1 MTRIKNVILPTMKT
15 VAETKRRSRL
25 NIYHHY
31 YKRKGVY
38 TFLWKNSLKIT
49 IGFGVIIGAFL
60 VFKEFVPNYNTQLES
75 ILNSINTW
83 WALSIFFL
91 SETILGLI
99 PPDLFIIWAKK
110 FAQPYAMV
118 SLLAVLSYVGGVI
131 SYFIGKYIGSQPR
144 IEKWILSKFSDHFKL
159 IQKWGGVL
167 IVFAA
172 LFPLPFSA
180 ICLVA
185 GAVRFPFNTFLI
197 LAIFRFVRFFGYA
210 LLLLNLI

>member
-1 MTRIKNVILPTMKT
+1 MKSE
-15 VAETKRRSRL
+15 AEAKRKSRL

-38 TFLWKNSLKIT
+38 TFLWKNSLKIS
-49 IGFGVIIGAFL
+49 IGFAVIVGAFL
-60 VFKEFVPNYNTQLES
+60 IFKKYVPNYNIQLES

-83 WALSIFFL
+83 WALSIFFV

-99 PPDLFIIWAKK
+99 PPDLFIIWSKK
-110 FAQPYAMV
+110 FAHPYGMV
-118 SLLAVLSYVGGVI
+118 SVLAILSYFGGVI
-131 SYFIGKYIGSQPR
+131 AYFIGKYIGKQPK
-144 IEKWILSKFSDHFKL
+144 IEKWILSKFYKHIKL

-172 LFPLPFSA
+172 LFPLPFSS

-185 GAVRFPFNTFLI
+185 GAVRFPFKTFLA
-197 LAIFRFVRFFGYA
+197 LGLFRFVRFFGYA
-210 LLLLNLI
+210 LVLLSLI

>member
-15 VAETKRRSRL
+15 VAESKRRSRL

-110 FAQPYAMV
+110 FDQPYAMV

>member
-1 MTRIKNVILPTMKT
+1 MKT

-31 YKRKGVY
+31 CRRKGVY

-49 IGFGVIIGAFL
+49 IVFGVIIGAFL
-60 VFKEFVPNYNTQLES
+60 IFKEYVPNYNTQLES

-83 WALSIFFL
+83 WALSIFFI

-110 FAQPYAMV
+110 FSLPYGMV
-118 SLLAVLSYVGGVI
+118 TLLAVLSYLGGVI
-131 SYFIGKYIGSQPR
+131 SYFIGKYIGNQPK
-144 IEKWILSKFSDHFKL
+144 IEKWILTRFSKHFKL

-172 LFPLPFSA
+172 LFPLPYST
-180 ICLVA
+180 ICMVA
-185 GAVRFPFNTFLI
+185 GAVRFPFRTFLV
-197 LAIFRFVRFFGYA
+197 LGIFRFVRFFGYA

>member
-1 MTRIKNVILPTMKT
+1 MKSQ
-15 VAETKRRSRL
+15 AESKRRSRL

-49 IGFGVIIGAFL
+49 IGFAVIVGAFL
-60 VFKEFVPNYNTQLES
+60 VFKEYVPNYNAKLEA
-75 ILNSINTW
+75 ILNSINTL

-99 PPDLFIIWAKK
+99 PPDLFIIWSKK
-110 FAQPYAMV
+110 FQLPYEMV
-118 SLLAVLSYVGGVI
+118 TVLAILSYLGGVI
-131 SYFIGKYIGSQPR
+131 AYFLGKFIGAQPR
-144 IEKWILSKFSDHFKL
+144 IEKWILSKFSSHFKL

-172 LFPLPFSA
+172 LFPLPFST

-185 GAVRFPFNTFLI
+185 GAVRFPFKTFLI
-197 LAIFRFVRFFGYA
+197 LGLFRFIRFFGYA
-210 LLLLNLI
+210 LVLLNLI

>member
-1 MTRIKNVILPTMKT
+1 MEREIQRRKKSRI
-15 VAETKRRSRL
+15 

-38 TFLWKNSLKIT
+38 TFLWKNSLKIVL
-49 IGFGVIIGAFL
+49 IFSLLIAGFL
-60 VFKEFVPNYNTQLES
+60 LFKNQIPDYDVKLEL

-83 WALSIFFL
+83 GALSIFFA

-99 PPDLFIIWAKK
+99 PPDLFIIWSKK
-110 FAQPYAMV
+110 FSVPYLMV
-118 SLLAVLSYVGGVI
+118 TLLALLSYVGGVLA
-131 SYFIGKYIGSQPR
+131 YFIGKYIGNQPKV
-144 IEKWILSKFSDHFKL
+144 EQWIMTKFYKHFTL

-172 LFPLPFSA
+172 LFPLPFST

-185 GAVRFPFNTFLI
+185 GAVRFPFNTFL
-197 LAIFRFVRFFGYA
+197 LLGLFRFVRFFAYA
-210 LLLLNLI
+210 IILFSVV

>member
-1 MTRIKNVILPTMKT
+1 MKSEL
-15 VAETKRRSRL
+15 ETKRRSKL

-49 IGFGVIIGAFL
+49 IGFAVIIGAFL
-60 VFKEFVPNYNTQLES
+60 IFKEYVPNYDAKLES

-110 FAQPYAMV
+110 FDSPYYMV
-118 SLLAVLSYVGGVI
+118 SVLAVLSYTGGVI
-131 SYFIGKYIGSQPR
+131 AYFLGKYIGGLPKV
-144 IEKWILSKFSDHFKL
+144 EKWILSKFDKHF
-159 IQKWGGVL
+159 IMIRKWGGVL

-172 LFPLPFSA
+172 LFPLPFSS
-180 ICLVA
+180 ICSVA
-185 GAVRFPFNTFLI
+185 GAVRFPFKTFLV
-197 LAIFRFVRFFGYA
+197 LGLFRFIRIFGYA
-210 LLLLNLI
+210 LFLLNLV

>member
-1 MTRIKNVILPTMKT
+1 MKS

-60 VFKEFVPNYNTQLES
+60 IFKEYVPNYNTKLEN

-83 WALSIFFL
+83 WALSIFFV
-91 SETILGLI
+91 SETFLGLI

-110 FAQPYAMV
+110 FTHPYGIV

-131 SYFIGKYIGSQPR
+131 SYFLGKSIGSQPK
-144 IEKWILSKFSDHFKL
+144 IEEWILSKFSKHFKL

-172 LFPLPFSA
+172 LFPLPFSS

-185 GAVRFPFNTFLI
+185 GAVKFPFKTFLA
-197 LAIFRFVRFFGYA
+197 LGLFRFVRFFGYA

>member
-110 FAQPYAMV
+110 FDQPYAMV

>member
-15 VAETKRRSRL
+15 GAETKRRSRL